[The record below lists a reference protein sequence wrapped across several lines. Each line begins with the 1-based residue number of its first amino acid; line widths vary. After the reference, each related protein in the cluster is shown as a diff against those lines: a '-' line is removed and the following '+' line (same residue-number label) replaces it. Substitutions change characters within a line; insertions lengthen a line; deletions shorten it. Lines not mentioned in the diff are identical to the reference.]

1 MDALNPDAIPKF
13 RVHLANGLPTPIQT
27 LDTPGKV
34 STIMMTNSNVCKPS
48 ILSIPKARFEHMGQ
62 EG

>member
-1 MDALNPDAIPKF
+1 MSSVRIDPYVPPSWMDALNPDAIPKF

-34 STIMMTNSNVCKPS
+34 STIMMTNSNVIIIKYY
-48 ILSIPKARFEHMGQ
+48 
-62 EG
+62 